1 MTALRIATADEQGAV
16 LAETALQAFKKRL
29 RGRLLRPGETGYD
42 EARAVWNGMVDRR
55 PALILRCAGAAD
67 VVEAVQFARTHSI
80 LVSVRGGDH
89 SLAGHSV
96 CEGGLMI
103 DLSGMKGV
111 RVDLSTQ
118 TARAEGG
125 ARWRDFD
132 RETQRFGLATT
143 GGTNA
148 DTGIAGL
155 TLGGGLGWLAGRYG
169 LACDNLLAAQ
179 VVSAEGRLVRAAPD
193 ENDDLFWGLRGGS
206 GNFGIVTTF
215 EYQLH
220 QVGPVL
226 AGRVVHPFERATD
239 VLRFYRD
246 FSCSIPDEVNTLS
259 GLLTTPEGL
268 RVITIG
274 VCYNGPQAKGE
285 AVLRPLRAFGP
296 PLADQISVMPY
307 TELQGLMDPL
317 FPRGRQYYWKARLMN
332 QLSDEAIATI
342 VEHFSTVPS
351 PYTVVGF
358 QQLGNAANRVSPDA
372 TAFSHREARY
382 DFLMLSAWDDP
393 SEAERNIQWT
403 RAFDDAM
410 RPFLP
415 GGIYVNAFTQDFA
428 PGIRAAYRPA
438 TFERLVALKNKYDP
452 MNFFRLNPNIRPTG

>member
-1 MTALRIATADEQGAV
+1 
-16 LAETALQAFKKRL
+16 
-29 RGRLLRPGETGYD
+29 
-42 EARAVWNGMVDRR
+42 
-55 PALILRCAGAAD
+55 
-67 VVEAVQFARTHSI
+67 
-80 LVSVRGGDH
+80 
-89 SLAGHSV
+89 
-96 CEGGLMI
+96 
-103 DLSGMKGV
+103 
-111 RVDLSTQ
+111 
-118 TARAEGG
+118 
-125 ARWRDFD
+125 
-132 RETQRFGLATT
+132 
-143 GGTNA
+143 
-148 DTGIAGL
+148 
-155 TLGGGLGWLAGRYG
+155 
-169 LACDNLLAAQ
+169 
-179 VVSAEGRLVRAAPD
+179 
-193 ENDDLFWGLRGGS
+193 
-206 GNFGIVTTF
+206 
-215 EYQLH
+215 
-220 QVGPVL
+220 
-226 AGRVVHPFERATD
+226 
-239 VLRFYRD
+239 
-246 FSCSIPDEVNTLS
+246 
-259 GLLTTPEGL
+259 
-268 RVITIG
+268 
-274 VCYNGPQAKGE
+274 
-285 AVLRPLRAFGP
+285 
-296 PLADQISVMPY
+296 
-307 TELQGLMDPL
+307 MDPL